1 MTPKNT
7 LFGRLWFGA
16 LALSPR
22 QVAAVCVAFAVALT
36 VAAFVLEYGFDA
48 LPCQMCWWQRYLH
61 WALGGVALVGVL
73 WARAARWA
81 LGGVALTALG
91 GLGVGVYQLLVQ
103 AKIVPAP
110 AGCGSPGLELAT
122 DINAFMA
129 SLNAPV
135 MAPPCDVVGFTIFGL
150 SLAAWNVA
158 AMLGVLAA
166 LAVYFKKGAFHG

>member
-1 MTPKNT
+1 MTRKNT
-7 LFGRLWFGA
+7 PLVSLWSAA
-16 LALSPR
+16 LALTPR
-22 QVAAVCVAFAVALT
+22 QVAAVGVAFALALT

-48 LPCQMCWWQRYLH
+48 KPCQMCWWQRYLH
-61 WALGGVALVGVL
+61 WALGGVALGGVL
-73 WARAARWA
+73 WPRAARAA
-81 LGGVALTALG
+81 LGGMALTALG
-91 GLGVGVYQLLVQ
+91 GAGVGVYQLLVQ

-158 AMLGVLAA
+158 AMLGVLVA
-166 LAVYFKKGAFHG
+166 LAVYVKKGAFHG